1 MQPTDPFPQKSLVA
15 ADPTTFYIDAAF
27 FAKLHA
33 RPSRASCSLGV
44 RCGNSLAVIFCHNC
58 ARFDGGCGRF
68 CKSCFQVYHPWY
80 RMAHKWSPIGLHP
93 DEPSEELHRQAYRAN
108 VGRNIADIQE
118 LLQKTSMWK
127 NELRVQDADTKKA
140 DDLIREAVR
149 NASRVAVKIR

>member
-1 MQPTDPFPQKSLVA
+1 M
-15 ADPTTFYIDAAF
+15 
-27 FAKLHA
+27 
-33 RPSRASCSLGV
+33 

-127 NELRVQDADTKKA
+127 NELRVQDADTKKVKLIVRKLGSGNRRSKFYHSF
-140 DDLIREAVR
+140 DLVFETIYLYGNLRYI
-149 NASRVAVKIR
+149 SSLK